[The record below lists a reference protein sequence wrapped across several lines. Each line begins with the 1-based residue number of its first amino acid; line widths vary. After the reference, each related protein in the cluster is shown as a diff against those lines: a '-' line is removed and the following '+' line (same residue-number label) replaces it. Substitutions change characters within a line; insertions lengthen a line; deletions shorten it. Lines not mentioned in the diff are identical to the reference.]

1 VKQIRVVLV
10 DDHQV
15 LRDAMTLVLQTDPV
29 VKVVGTASN
38 GNDGLDV
45 LLRERPD
52 VALLDIQMP
61 GRSCFDVISTA
72 RNLLENTRF
81 LLLSGFFND
90 QYIQMAMKLKIAGY
104 VTKDEPA
111 HKVLEAVHL
120 AVQGKQIFSQAIS
133 ERLTT
138 VDKSKNLFA
147 EVTVPLE
154 TLSMREKEVLIHL
167 ARGASIKEVAAML
180 NLSAK
185 TVDNH
190 TQRLMAKLDIHSRAD
205 LVRFAIREGLVPA

>member
-72 RNLLENTRF
+72 KNLLENTRF

-120 AVQGKQIFSQAIS
+120 AVQGKQIFSQSIS
-133 ERLTT
+133 DRLTS

>member
-1 VKQIRVVLV
+1 MKQIRVVLV

-72 RNLLENTRF
+72 KNLLENTRF

>member
-1 VKQIRVVLV
+1 MKQIRVVLV